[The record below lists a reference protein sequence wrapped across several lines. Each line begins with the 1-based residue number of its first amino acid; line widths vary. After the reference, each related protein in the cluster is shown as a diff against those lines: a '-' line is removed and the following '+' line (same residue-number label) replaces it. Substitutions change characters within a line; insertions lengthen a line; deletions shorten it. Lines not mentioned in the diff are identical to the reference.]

1 MSVDMNIF
9 RGFAQQIGKLGGM
22 AAPTDM
28 PDDQRVAKA
37 TAVFDAKL
45 DNAKAAHLDACVH
58 CGICAEACHFYVQ
71 TGNPDYTPIRK
82 LDLLKRHYRR
92 ERSGLR
98 WLYRR
103 TTKPVTAHELEQ
115 WQELVYDAC
124 TECGRCGT
132 VCPMGIDIA
141 SMVNVMRQALAEA
154 GLIPA
159 ELRAVQQEQSG
170 RGTVF
175 GVGTEQFEQAAQH
188 LREQGIH
195 VPVNQQEGIDVMV
208 LSTVVDVM
216 LFNDALA
223 ATARIMNHLGVKW
236 SICTEATEAANFGML
251 SGYEATQ
258 KAASDRII
266 KAAVTCGAKTVIL
279 PECGHAY
286 PALRWEGANEFG
298 RELPFEVLAISEF
311 IGREVAAGRLKL
323 RPLGKDK
330 TYTYHDPCKL
340 GRHGGIFKEPRAVFD
355 ALDVD
360 LREMPSHGHMNFCC
374 GGGAGVFLINR
385 AAPLRR
391 ATFDLKRE
399 EVESTGAESLVT
411 SCGSCRLNFLAGADA
426 VQWDR
431 RIESLVELVGENL
444 ADADPR

>member
-1 MSVDMNIF
+1 MAVDIEIF
-9 RGFAQQIGKLGGM
+9 RGFRQQIGQLAGM

-28 PDDQRVAKA
+28 SDEERVARAKG
-37 TAVFDAKL
+37 VFDAKL
-45 DNAKAAHLDACVH
+45 DNAKASHLEACVH

-71 TGNPDYTPIRK
+71 TQDPKYTPIRK

-92 ERSGLR
+92 EKSGLR

-103 TTKPVTAHELEQ
+103 TTRDITAQELEQ
-115 WQELVYDAC
+115 WQELVYDSC

-141 SMVNVMRQALAEA
+141 GMVNVMRQALAEA

-159 ELRAVQQEQSG
+159 ELRAVQQEQGG

-175 GVGTEQFEQAAQH
+175 GVGSEQLMAAAEQLRAQG
-188 LREQGIH
+188 LE
-195 VPVNQQEGIDVMV
+195 VPVNQPGVDVMV

-216 LFNDALA
+216 LFKDALE
-223 ATARIMNHLGVKW
+223 ATVRIMNHLGVSW
-236 SICTEATEAANFGML
+236 SLCSEATEAANFGLL
-251 SGYEATQ
+251 SGNESVQ
-258 KAASDRII
+258 KAASDRIV
-266 KAAVTCGAKTVIL
+266 KAAVTCGAKVVVL

-286 PALRWEGANEFG
+286 PALRWEGANAYG
-298 RELPFEVLAISEF
+298 RPLPFEVMAISEF
-311 IGREVAAGRLKL
+311 LGREVQAGRLKL
-323 RPLGKDK
+323 KPLGKDRK
-330 TYTYHDPCKL
+330 ITYHDPCKL
-340 GRHGGIFKEPRAVFD
+340 GRHGGIFHEPRAIFE

-360 LREMPSHGHMNFCC
+360 MREMPSHGRMNFCC

-385 AAPLRR
+385 AAPLRK
-391 ATFDLKRE
+391 ATFELKRE
-399 EVESTGAESLVT
+399 EVESVGADSLVT

-431 RIESLVELVGENL
+431 KIESLVELVGQNL
-444 ADADPR
+444 ADTN